1 MKLKKRLYPSKLLL
15 FGEYGILLG
24 LDALAVPF
32 TEFSGKLIKSDA
44 APDENLL
51 KLLKYLKRITRD
63 FPYDLNIKELDFD
76 IKMGLRFTSEIPL
89 NYGLGSSGAL
99 VAAIFENYIDKKSLD
114 SITDP
119 RALKTTLALME
130 SHFHGISSGIDP
142 LVSLIKKPV
151 LVRRSGKV
159 YLLDKPVVRKRKKL
173 HFFLLDS
180 QQPSKTSDLVS
191 EFMDKMSEPSFSET
205 FRVGYKK
212 YSNGAIR
219 HLINKRY
226 DDFYEKF
233 GELSAFQIDH
243 MKELIP
249 EHIQILFHNGIE
261 KKEYALKICGSGGG
275 GYFLGVTQS
284 KEVLEQFDKKNLIVL

>member
-32 TEFSGKLIKSDA
+32 TEFSGRLVKTDA
-44 APDENLL
+44 APDESLL
-51 KLLKYLKRITRD
+51 KLVKYLKRIARD
-63 FPYDLNIKELDFD
+63 FPYDLNIKELDLD
-76 IKMGLRFTSEIPL
+76 VKMGLRFTSEIPL

-114 SITDP
+114 SITDS
-119 RALKTTLALME
+119 RALKTSLALIE

-142 LVSLIKKPV
+142 MVSLLKKPV

-159 YLLDKPVVRKRKKL
+159 YLLDSPVVRKRKKL

-180 QQPSKTSDLVS
+180 RKPGKTGDMVS
-191 EFMDKMSEPSFSET
+191 GFMDKMNEPSFSET
-205 FRVGYKK
+205 FRIGYKK

-226 DDFYEKF
+226 SDFYNKF
-233 GELSAFQIDH
+233 GDLSYFQINH
-243 MKELIP
+243 MQELIP
-249 EHIQILFHNGIE
+249 EHIQPLFQKGLE
-261 KKEYALKICGSGGG
+261 TKDYALKICGSGGG

-284 KEVLEQFDKKNLIVL
+284 KEVLEQFNNKDLIVL